1 MTKYEKQG
9 YKRSVLIFPLQF
21 FAFQAFSALQPKH
34 SKKNLKNLCKK
45 TAEALTNTKKTIK

>member
-45 TAEALTNTKKTIK
+45 QLKLQLIPKKTIK